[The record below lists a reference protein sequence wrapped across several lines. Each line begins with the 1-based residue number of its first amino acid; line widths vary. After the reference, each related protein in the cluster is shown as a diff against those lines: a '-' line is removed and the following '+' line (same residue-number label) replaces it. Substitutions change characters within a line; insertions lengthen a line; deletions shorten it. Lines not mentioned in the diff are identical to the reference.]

1 MTVTLIGVIL
11 AELYVSLASVLGGE
25 ELAAA
30 AGIGKNIEL
39 AAELMDPARMY
50 SWIVF
55 VVLTTVVL
63 NLILSQIENRVRER

>member
-1 MTVTLIGVIL
+1 
-11 AELYVSLASVLGGE
+11 
-25 ELAAA
+25 
-30 AGIGKNIEL
+30 
-39 AAELMDPARMY
+39 MDPARMY